1 MISLMTYIAFVAG
14 IFIGW
19 IVFRK
24 NIAGLLT
31 VALLTPYRTE
41 NRFLGLYDLADDE
54 ATYKTS
60 PVPSVKKYAD
70 YLKIHQEAKNSAYT
84 HFHNIYSSYAKVL
97 LLSLVVALIPA
108 VIFWTNWLVYI
119 VGVVIVIS
127 MMALH
132 HFFVVGRGAGY
143 YQRAVIHTTISLHLK
158 KTKDD
163 Q

>member
-1 MISLMTYIAFVAG
+1 MINVAFVAG

-19 IVFRK
+19 FVFRK

-31 VALLTPYRTE
+31 VILLTPYRTE

-60 PVPSVKKYAD
+60 PVPSVRKYAD
-70 YLKIHQEAKNSAYT
+70 YLKIHQEAKNSVYP
-84 HFHNIYSSYAKVL
+84 HFRSIYSSYSKVL

-108 VIFWTNWLVYI
+108 VIFWASWYVYAI
-119 VGVVIVIS
+119 GVALAIAV
-127 MMALH
+127 MALH
-132 HFFVVGRGAGY
+132 HFFIIGRGAGY